1 MSLVGQL
8 KVRCRNLAV
17 AAIFELVG
25 ELLAIG
31 ETRKPSTF
39 DGGNMDKCVL
49 ATIIGGD
56 KAEAFCGI
64 EEFYGAVSH
73 G

>member
-17 AAIFELVG
+17 AAIFELAG

-31 ETRKPSTF
+31 ET
-39 DGGNMDKCVL
+39 
-49 ATIIGGD
+49 
-56 KAEAFCGI
+56 
-64 EEFYGAVSH
+64 
-73 G
+73 